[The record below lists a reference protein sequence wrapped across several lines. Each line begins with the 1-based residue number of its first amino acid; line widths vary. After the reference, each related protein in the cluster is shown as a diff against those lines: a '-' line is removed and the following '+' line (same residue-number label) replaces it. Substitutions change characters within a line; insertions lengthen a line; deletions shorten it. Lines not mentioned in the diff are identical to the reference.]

1 MTTLREIFLG
11 LALLLLVAGAIG
23 HQWVISEQTS
33 EQQLLSQQQE
43 QLKTRVTEAGK
54 VLDRELNVRPF
65 SGEIAGEN
73 LQDEPAGKEPAV
85 RSNVRIISFVCL
97 GAGITISA
105 GWLIAVIVYYVST
118 GLRNLK
124 KFSFYIVRRLK
135 ELCRVE
141 LIKGFLKKCKKTLRE
156 IILGWLGKL
165 KRNCLAVLSRL
176 KEFFAGII
184 RRLFRVPNRLLNA
197 CLTKVGGISLS
208 KEYAVKHNLR
218 CDYSQNQEQKIDTL
232 YCDEKLLTPKE
243 QTNTGA
249 DSAQLNTQLLGQMEQ
264 NIRKTILA
272 GYYKSSLEVQ
282 NSLKTQNENI
292 EKQVAEVMQMAQ
304 TIQETSSK
312 NSEPVKSSIDELTR
326 QISAIREYTSL
337 QHSKIEKLQ
346 EGYDWNIIKNFCL
359 RVIRCIDNLEN
370 RIAKL
375 SEQNIDTTDL
385 EEIMDELVFALES
398 SGVEQF
404 RPQINSDYNG
414 KEKTAEVAK
423 DKVNPDDPNM
433 RGKIAEVLRPGY
445 QYIIDEANV
454 KVVRTAQI
462 KLFG

>member
-156 IILGWLGKL
+156 IILG
-165 KRNCLAVLSRL
+165 
-176 KEFFAGII
+176 
-184 RRLFRVPNRLLNA
+184 
-197 CLTKVGGISLS
+197 
-208 KEYAVKHNLR
+208 
-218 CDYSQNQEQKIDTL
+218 
-232 YCDEKLLTPKE
+232 
-243 QTNTGA
+243 
-249 DSAQLNTQLLGQMEQ
+249 
-264 NIRKTILA
+264 
-272 GYYKSSLEVQ
+272 
-282 NSLKTQNENI
+282 
-292 EKQVAEVMQMAQ
+292 
-304 TIQETSSK
+304 
-312 NSEPVKSSIDELTR
+312 
-326 QISAIREYTSL
+326 
-337 QHSKIEKLQ
+337 
-346 EGYDWNIIKNFCL
+346 
-359 RVIRCIDNLEN
+359 
-370 RIAKL
+370 
-375 SEQNIDTTDL
+375 
-385 EEIMDELVFALES
+385 
-398 SGVEQF
+398 
-404 RPQINSDYNG
+404 
-414 KEKTAEVAK
+414 
-423 DKVNPDDPNM
+423 
-433 RGKIAEVLRPGY
+433 
-445 QYIIDEANV
+445 
-454 KVVRTAQI
+454 
-462 KLFG
+462 